1 MIMELNKQEDLNLM
15 VADSFVRLNS
25 LIQNNENVLS
35 PKIISE
41 LETVSTNMEYIMNV
55 IFPDV
60 DFNTEIR
67 KIKKY
72 HEDKETRVTS

>member
-1 MIMELNKQEDLNLM
+1 MELNKQEDLNLM